1 MEQRKVQQVGGGT
14 YTVSLPKRWAERTGI
29 TAGKT
34 VHIDVHGDEQ
44 LVIEPESPADDATS
58 RVQLTVGDEPPN
70 RLERTV
76 KAAYAAGFEELV
88 LQAPEGFSSA
98 QRQAV
103 EQVASGFVG
112 VALTTETE
120 TELIVR
126 ALLDATEVSVR
137 QSVRQLRFTA
147 LSMHRDAMAALVDDE
162 APPAADRED
171 EADRLYAMIDRH
183 FGRGLSR
190 LDEVDAL
197 GLSRSELFELRTAAR
212 ELERVADNAE
222 TIGAVAAAV
231 DTLPD
236 ALPADKLRVIGRD
249 ALSVVE
255 RGTAV
260 VVGDGDTDVAND
272 ALETREATR
281 SAVEA
286 LDRELADPAGDYRLG
301 RALDA
306 LRRTVESGGTIAE
319 LGLRAATRRGEFT
332 PPESAAPAGDGEGD
346 R

>member
-1 MEQRKVQQVGGGT
+1 MERRKVQQVGGGT
-14 YTVSLPKRWAERTGI
+14 YTVSLPKAWAERTGI
-29 TAGKT
+29 TAGTT
-34 VHIDVHGDEQ
+34 VHIDVHGDER

-58 RVQLTVGDEPPN
+58 RIQLTVGEEPPE

-88 LQAPEGFSSA
+88 LRAPEGFTRA

-103 EQVASGFVG
+103 ERVANAFVG

-120 TELIVR
+120 TELTVR
-126 ALLDATEVSVR
+126 ALLDAGEVSVR
-137 QSVRQLRFTA
+137 QSVRQLRYTA
-147 LSMHRDAMAALVDDE
+147 LSVHRDATAALVGDE
-162 APPAADRED
+162 APPVADRDD

-212 ELERVADNAE
+212 ELERVADHAE
-222 TIGAVAAAV
+222 TVGTVAAAI

-236 ALPADKLRVIGRD
+236 ALTAEELRALGRD
-249 ALSVVE
+249 ARSVVE
-255 RGTAV
+255 QGTAV
-260 VVGDGDTDVAND
+260 VVGDADAEVAND

-281 SAVEA
+281 STVEA
-286 LDRELADPAGDYRLG
+286 LDRELADAAGDYRLG

-332 PPESAAPAGDGEGD
+332 PPERAAPAGDG
-346 R
+346 

>member
-1 MEQRKVQQVGGGT
+1 MEQRKIQQVGGGT
-14 YTVSLPKRWAERTGI
+14 YTVSLPKRWAERNGI

-44 LVIEPESPADDATS
+44 VVIEPESPTDDATS
-58 RVQLTVGDEPPN
+58 RVQLTVADESPD

-76 KAAYAAGFEELV
+76 KAAYVAGFEELV
-88 LQAPEGFSSA
+88 LEAPEGFSFA
-98 QRQAV
+98 QRKAV
-103 EQVASGFVG
+103 EQVANVFIG
-112 VALTTETE
+112 VALTAETE
-120 TELIVR
+120 TELTVR
-126 ALLDATEVSVR
+126 ALLDANEVSVR

-147 LSMHRDAMAALVDDE
+147 LSMHRDAMAALVGDE
-162 APPAADRED
+162 EPPVADRDD

-197 GLSRSELFELRTAAR
+197 GLNRSELFELRAAAR
-212 ELERVADNAE
+212 ELELVADNAE
-222 TIGAVAAAV
+222 TIGAVAEAV
-231 DTLPD
+231 ETLPD
-236 ALPADKLRVIGRD
+236 ASQAEKLRGFARD
-249 ALSVVE
+249 ARDVVE

-260 VVGDGDTDVAND
+260 VVGDGDTEVAND
-272 ALETREATR
+272 ALETRKATR

-286 LDRELADPAGDYRLG
+286 LDRELADTAGDYRLG

-306 LRRTVESGGTIAE
+306 LGRTVECGGRIAE
-319 LGLRAATRRGEFT
+319 LGLRAATRRGEFA
-332 PPESAAPAGDGEGD
+332 PPESAAPASDGDGG

>member
-14 YTVSLPKRWAERTGI
+14 YTVSLPKQWAERTGI
-29 TAGKT
+29 TAGQT
-34 VHIDVHGDEQ
+34 VHIDIHGDEQ
-44 LVIEPESPADDATS
+44 LVIEPESPPDDPTS
-58 RVQLTVGDEPPN
+58 RLRLTVGDEPPE

-88 LQAPEGFSSA
+88 LRAPEGFSRN
-98 QRQAV
+98 QRQTV
-103 EQVASGFVG
+103 ERVTTAFVG

-120 TELIVR
+120 TELTVR
-126 ALLDATEVSVR
+126 ALLDASEVSVR
-137 QSVRQLRFTA
+137 QSVRQLRFAA
-147 LSMHRDAMAALVDDE
+147 LSMHRDATAALAGDE
-162 APPAADRED
+162 VPPVADRDD
-171 EADRLYAMIDRH
+171 EADRQYAMIDRH

-212 ELERVADNAE
+212 ELERVADHAE
-222 TIGAVAAAV
+222 TIGSVAAAV
-231 DTLPD
+231 ETPSDVLPTEEFQS
-236 ALPADKLRVIGRD
+236 LGRD
-249 ALSVVE
+249 ARTVVE
-255 RGTAV
+255 QGTAV
-260 VVGDGDTDVAND
+260 VVGDAGAETAND
-272 ALETREATR
+272 ALETREETR

-286 LDRELADPAGDYRLG
+286 LDRELADAAGDYRLG

-319 LGLRAATRRGEFT
+319 LGLRAATRRGEFA
-332 PPESAAPAGDGEGD
+332 PPESTALVENGEGS